1 MTTLP
6 NTAMAGN
13 GGPAL
18 GQWQLPT
25 LKRSCTNRL
34 RLRSLHK
41 PFAACGPL
49 AGSGALTA
57 SSASHVRRGRA
68 AGVRVYQVAREHVLW
83 LRVQQ
88 PRLAL
93 QVPAQTAPGL
103 SYALHCMTRHMP
115 RAAAPARQARGR
127 DTAQAHVR
135 SISVTWSSSAFHSG
149 VVEICVPESSISC
162 ICCAPHRQ
170 RLLSGRAGCMLHQA
184 RVTQRPE

>member
-49 AGSGALTA
+49 AGSGDLTA

-115 RAAAPARQARGR
+115 LRRASRHGGHACSPGGVCGGSARKSKQPSTAR
-127 DTAQAHVR
+127 
-135 SISVTWSSSAFHSG
+135 SPSNSHSG
-149 VVEICVPESSISC
+149 RNRCGPPAV
-162 ICCAPHRQ
+162 AT
-170 RLLSGRAGCMLHQA
+170 GRGA
-184 RVTQRPE
+184 RRTG